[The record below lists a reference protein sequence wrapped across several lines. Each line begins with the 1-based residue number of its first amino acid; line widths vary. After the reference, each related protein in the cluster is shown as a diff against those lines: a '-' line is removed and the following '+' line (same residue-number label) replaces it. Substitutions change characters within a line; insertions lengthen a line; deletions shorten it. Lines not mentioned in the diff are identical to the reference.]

1 MSRVGLHLRLET
13 SFEELV
19 KKALRLN
26 LPFFQCFLFSQVTGE
41 YIVCTPELRALGE
54 LLRDSFKTLYVHSS
68 YFINLAKT
76 DAYSH
81 PVFKKEILL
90 AQQLGF
96 SHIIAHAGAASS
108 KTDKE
113 RSIHAVARS
122 LNKLLKKEPEISV
135 VLENS
140 GHGGKAVGSSLEE
153 LYSIKCR
160 LDYPE
165 KVKFCIDTAHAFV
178 FGYDIVSDEGQK
190 AFIEQVG
197 TLFGKE
203 SLALLHL
210 NDTQQ
215 ECGSQVDKH
224 EIPGLG
230 LLGPQVLKTF
240 INNCLFTDIPI
251 ILEMAPLQEYVECE
265 IIDIVNSWLQ

>member
-1 MSRVGLHLRLET
+1 MHLRLEN
-13 SFEELV
+13 SFEELI
-19 KKALRLN
+19 KKALRLQ
-26 LPFFQCFLFSQVTGE
+26 LPFFQCFLFSQTTGD
-41 YIVCTPELRALGE
+41 YITCTPELQLLGE
-54 LLRDSFKTLYVHSS
+54 LLKEQFKALYVHSS

-96 SHIIAHAGAASS
+96 SHIIAHAGAATALS
-108 KTDKE
+108 DKQ

-122 LNKLLKKEPEISV
+122 VNKILKKEPTLTL

-153 LYSIKCR
+153 LYAIRCL

-165 KVKFCIDTAHAFV
+165 KVKFCIDTAHAHV
-178 FGYDIVSDEGQK
+178 FGYDIISPSGQQ
-190 AFIEQVG
+190 AFTEQVENF
-197 TLFGKE
+197 FGKE

-210 NDTQQ
+210 NDTQE

-224 EIPGLG
+224 EVPGLG
-230 LLGPQVLKTF
+230 VLGPEVLKNI
-240 INNCLFTDIPI
+240 INHRLFCDIPLI
-251 ILEMAPLQEYVECE
+251 IEMAPLPELSEGE
-265 IIDIVNSWLQ
+265 IVAMVSGWIKS